1 MASVSLLGV
10 TRLFDGGV
18 TAVRDLDLEARDGE
32 FLLLA
37 GTSGCADG
45 QLPGRVAERP
55 ATLQECDRI
64 EGAGPWQRFR
74 HITLPMLRPT
84 GPPRTAG
91 AGGAGSAT
99 DGTAVGIGVSRIA
112 SARRSATHTGM
123 AASIRMVSIVT
134 RWSGRSCALVLTLP
148 ILRTTSMPLMT

>member
-1 MASVSLLGV
+1 MASVSFLGV

-18 TAVRDLDLEARDGE
+18 TAVRR
-32 FLLLA
+32 
-37 GTSGCADG
+37 
-45 QLPGRVAERP
+45 GR
-55 ATLQECDRI
+55 L
-64 EGAGPWQRFR
+64 GG
-74 HITLPMLRPT
+74 
-84 GPPRTAG
+84 G